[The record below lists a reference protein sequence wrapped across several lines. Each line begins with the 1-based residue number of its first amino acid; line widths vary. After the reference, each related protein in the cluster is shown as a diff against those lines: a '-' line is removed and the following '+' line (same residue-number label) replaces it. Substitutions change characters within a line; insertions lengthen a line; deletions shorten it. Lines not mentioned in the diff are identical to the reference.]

1 MVPSSP
7 LPKMPWGNLEPKGA
21 GTGQVVTYQAANPF
35 WNEGRFIWSLLSWR
49 ECPRNEIFKSHW
61 WQRLT
66 PALGSSERP
75 SSVWKRKEWSSS
87 IEKQSWLQPDE
98 VKAAFCDGREV
109 GRRCPPWAGC
119 SMMGPFS
126 PRVPVCTYPSKARVI
141 SSKVL
146 PRVSGTLKKVKTQK
160 IMRKMVKK
168 RKTWAPK

>member
-1 MVPSSP
+1 MEEKKELLWNPSLPPTLECTCFLVSLRLEEWYLLAHSP
-7 LPKMPWGNLEPKGA
+7 KCLEAILEPKGA
-21 GTGQVVTYQAANPF
+21 GTGQVVTYQVANPF
-35 WNEGRFIWSLLSWR
+35 WNEGRFTWSLLSWR

-109 GRRCPPWAGC
+109 GRRHVLGVGVPRGLDAPWWGLSHHGFQSA
-119 SMMGPFS
+119 P
-126 PRVPVCTYPSKARVI
+126 
-141 SSKVL
+141 
-146 PRVSGTLKKVKTQK
+146 TLQRLV
-160 IMRKMVKK
+160 
-168 RKTWAPK
+168 